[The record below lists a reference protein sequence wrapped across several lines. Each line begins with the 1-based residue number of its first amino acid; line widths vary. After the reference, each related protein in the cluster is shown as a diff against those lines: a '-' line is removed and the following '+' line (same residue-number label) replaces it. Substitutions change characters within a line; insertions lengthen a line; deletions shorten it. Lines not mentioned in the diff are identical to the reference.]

1 MRIAIIAVGIL
12 ASVMALTINSIYG
25 LWYLCADLV
34 YVVLFPQLLCVV
46 YFERSNTYGCLLG
59 YAMGL
64 LMRLS
69 GGEPMLFFPATI
81 HYPMYDVETGTQ
93 YFPFKTV
100 SMLVSLSCC
109 VFGSL
114 ATEYLFKSG
123 RLSPELD
130 VLGCVV
136 NIDSQRV
143 ILPSDTSFNVSCETL
158 AMQKIRSDNSMVN
171 VENGYSNGGGLLTE
185 STALHPNHHDYGA
198 GR

>member
-1 MRIAIIAVGIL
+1 MRVAIIAVGIL

-34 YVVLFPQLLCVV
+34 YVILFPQLLCVV

-59 YAMGL
+59 YAVGL
-64 LMRLS
+64 LLRLS
-69 GGEPMLFFPATI
+69 GGEPMLFFPAAI
-81 HYPMYDVETGTQ
+81 HYPMYDAEAGMQ
-93 YFPFKTV
+93 YFPFKTM
-100 SMLVSLSCC
+100 SMLASLFCC
-109 VFGSL
+109 IYGSL
-114 ATEYLFKSG
+114 GTEYLFKSG
-123 RLSPELD
+123 RLGIEMD

-158 AMQKIRSDNSMVN
+158 AMQKIRSDTSMA
-171 VENGYSNGGGLLTE
+171 NGYTNGGTVTE
-185 STALHPNHHDYGA
+185 STALHPNHHDYSTLT